1 MVILARNPLKIL
13 QNIKVHSRAQMT
25 SEDNTSNYIWLLSI
39 SFLYAIISMAAARE
53 IIIPSI
59 FPLALDG
66 DMPGDPVYYKNIAM
80 EAAAKIR
87 AYGITAFDSH
97 PKGQGIA
104 GVASLAYLTTKHTYG
119 IIVLNAVM
127 HSFSALLLALIARQW
142 FSQITA
148 IVCTMPMIAS
158 PYMMLWF
165 SQINKES
172 FALNGVLAITLGVLR
187 ILQKSSLA
195 SLKSNAASLLLI
207 LIGSFFV
214 WLVRPYV
221 NQLIFYVVAAIFLM
235 AIAWRLRSL
244 CISKLVQI
252 IQFAFLGAIAASM
265 LAILSTGAA
274 SDATIENFFEFEKPK
289 NSENIDVS
297 TLTNTCLQKVSSS
310 KWKNLDF
317 LPNHVNDRLKALMGQ
332 RCLIFSILETHK
344 DSTTLRSIVDQD
356 RLPAGSLEALLYLPR
371 AAILGIFSPLPTY
384 WSYAIIDEGSFFYAI
399 TSVEAVIFY
408 IGIVSLLL
416 WIVRTR
422 NFSALV
428 PVAISIFVMTL
439 YGMAIPFVGA
449 LYRYRYPWWILLLCL
464 GIAAL
469 FSLLTR
475 DETHAKQSL
484 NHPK

>member
-1 MVILARNPLKIL
+1 MNSK
-13 QNIKVHSRAQMT
+13 
-25 SEDNTSNYIWLLSI
+25 DNATYYIWLFSI

-66 DMPGDPVYYKNIAM
+66 DMPGDPVYYKTIAM

-87 AYGITAFDSH
+87 AHGITAFDSH
-97 PKGQGIA
+97 PNGQGIA
-104 GVASLAYLTTKHTYG
+104 GVASLAYLTTKNTYG

-127 HSFSALLLALIARQW
+127 HAFSALLLALIARQW

-148 IVCTMPMIAS
+148 IVCTTPMIAS

-165 SQINKES
+165 SQINKET
-172 FALNGVLAITLGVLR
+172 FALAGVLAITLGVLR
-187 ILQKSSLA
+187 ILRKSSLD
-195 SLKSNAASLLLI
+195 LLTSNAASLFLM

-221 NQLIFYVVAAIFLM
+221 NQVLFYIVATIFIM
-235 AIAWRLRSL
+235 AIAWRVRSL
-244 CISKLVQI
+244 CQSKLVPI
-252 IQFAFLGAIAASM
+252 IQFAFLCAIAASM

-274 SDATIENFFEFEKPK
+274 SDATIESSFEFEKPK
-289 NSENIDVS
+289 DTEGNDVP
-297 TLTNTCLQKVSSS
+297 TLTKTCLQKVSSS
-310 KWKNLDF
+310 QWENIAL
-317 LPNHVNDRLKALMGQ
+317 LPNHVNDRIKALMSQ
-332 RCLIFSILETHK
+332 RCRIFSILETHK
-344 DSTTLRSIVDQD
+344 DPTTLSSIVDQD

-371 AAILGIFSPLPTY
+371 AVILGIFSPLPTY
-384 WSYAIIDEGSFFYAI
+384 WSYAFIDGGSFFYAI

-422 NFSALV
+422 NFFVLV
-428 PVAISIFVMTL
+428 PVAMSIFVMIV

-469 FSLLTR
+469 ISLLTR
-475 DETHAKQSL
+475 DETSAKQSL